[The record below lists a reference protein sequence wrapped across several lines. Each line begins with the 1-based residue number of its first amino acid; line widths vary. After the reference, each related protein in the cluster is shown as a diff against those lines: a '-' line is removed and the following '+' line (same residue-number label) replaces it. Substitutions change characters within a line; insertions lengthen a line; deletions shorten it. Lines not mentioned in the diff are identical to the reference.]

1 MTTYSLYTDLEEQ
14 DIVKSNCPPLNLP
27 MGQETIYDFLIE
39 VVNQRP
45 VDDVLQEFK
54 RLFFGFSESGSFKTM
69 PVIRRILLANNEQE
83 FRNTIKRCCYIVV
96 NNWAAKRKYEAIQE
110 LINLL
115 ANYEIFFQKNS
126 YKSLHIYKTWLVNF
140 IYSEDYQELKL
151 FANRH
156 DGHSKVHWANRYA
169 AYLLVAQSLNADNP
183 KEQQEA
189 ASKLSKQIKDKFKF
203 DLAIYIARSQS
214 AASSN
219 TRYKNPS
226 ILGEDVL
233 RLIKLIIVKKGLF
246 SYENIANIF
255 IKQTHNQTFKDF
267 KKSIRKYLFFSVS
280 DQDLVKNANQY
291 LKKNLSAWKPE
302 YDEEIL
308 DKNLFLRSCNRL
320 IDCLTTENGRE
331 PSRLF
336 VLLLSHGHPLTLVII
351 LLKII
356 LICQNSRNHL
366 EMRIAHLIRYYEKF
380 SEEECKSVIN
390 FIEIFNITFAI
401 YAENIEYN
409 LIKVQENISNYDA
422 ESYIDAYHVFSQI
435 KENVLK

>member
-1 MTTYSLYTDLEEQ
+1 
-14 DIVKSNCPPLNLP
+14 
-27 MGQETIYDFLIE
+27 
-39 VVNQRP
+39 
-45 VDDVLQEFK
+45 
-54 RLFFGFSESGSFKTM
+54 
-69 PVIRRILLANNEQE
+69 
-83 FRNTIKRCCYIVV
+83 
-96 NNWAAKRKYEAIQE
+96 
-110 LINLL
+110 
-115 ANYEIFFQKNS
+115 
-126 YKSLHIYKTWLVNF
+126 
-140 IYSEDYQELKL
+140 
-151 FANRH
+151 
-156 DGHSKVHWANRYA
+156 
-169 AYLLVAQSLNADNP
+169 LNADNP